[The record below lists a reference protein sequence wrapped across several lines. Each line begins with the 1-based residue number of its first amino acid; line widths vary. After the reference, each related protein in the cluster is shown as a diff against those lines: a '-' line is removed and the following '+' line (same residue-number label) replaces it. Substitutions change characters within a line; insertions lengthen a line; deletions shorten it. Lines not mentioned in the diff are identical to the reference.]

1 MVYAV
6 DPRTSPVCVT
16 WAGHLTYPHPRLP
29 QVPLPPAAPET
40 VAATST
46 VTAANGGL
54 ASVTSARTG
63 RGGSTVNGAG
73 LAALAMP
80 RAQEAVG
87 PASATVMG
95 THAVATV
102 TTSAGSASARTTQ
115 REPTASFVH
124 QATMGTPGLVAP
136 ASGNVGV
143 EPSSPTCPQWLWVL
157 AGSGD
162 CCLQVV
168 GLQEPVLA
176 CPIVCGLS
184 QPLRCYSPVP
194 QGPSVPH
201 SPLPSPLTAVPR
213 AR

>member
-6 DPRTSPVCVT
+6 DPQTSPVYVT
-16 WAGHLTYPHPRLP
+16 WGGHLTCPHPRLP
-29 QVPLPPAAPET
+29 QGPLPLAAPET
-40 VAATST
+40 VAAISI

-54 ASVTSARTG
+54 ASVMSARTG
-63 RGGSTVNGAG
+63 RGGSTVNGAV

-80 RAQEAVG
+80 QAQEAVG
-87 PASATVMG
+87 PASAMVMG

-115 REPTASFVH
+115 REPTASFAH
-124 QATMGTPGLVAP
+124 QATTGTPGLVAP
-136 ASGNVGV
+136 VSGNVGD
-143 EPSSPTCPQWLWVL
+143 ELSSPTCPQWLWVP
-157 AGSGD
+157 AGLGD

-168 GLQEPVLA
+168 GLQGPGLA

-194 QGPSVPH
+194 QGLCVPH
-201 SPLPSPLTAVPR
+201 SPLPSPLTAAPL